1 MLSIPET
8 LLIAT
13 STGPVTRSEK
23 SYHSSLIVSWLL
35 ACLFSKPVRPKL
47 HEGVE
52 LVLFHP

>member
-23 SYHSSLIVSWLL
+23 SYHSSLIVLWLL